1 MAKPNKK
8 KQETGIRAGLKAAFA
23 FLPAFMLLRYG
34 IPRSLFFAA
43 IGGISVGVISR
54 WWQNSEAAKP
64 KLHPF
69 AKLKF
74 RPRKRYPGLQDVRSR
89 TSARGF
95 LRQQKSPNGKPSG
108 D

>member
-8 KQETGIRAGLKAAFA
+8 KQETGIRAGLQAAFA
-23 FLPAFMLLRYG
+23 FLPAFMMLRYG

-43 IGGISVGVISR
+43 IGGTSVGLISR
-54 WWQNSEAAKP
+54 WWQSSEPTRP

-69 AKLKF
+69 AQFKF
-74 RPRKRYPGLQDVRSR
+74 TPRKRYPGIHDVRAR

-95 LRQQKSPNGKPSG
+95 LNQQKSPNGKPPG